1 MNNCLILLSLLLFF
15 LLGVTIGSN
24 IKHYEDMNDP
34 VKIAYEKAI
43 REWDGAIEIPEVK
56 VPRYGW
62 KNRYW
67 E

>member
-1 MNNCLILLSLLLFF
+1 
-15 LLGVTIGSN
+15 
-24 IKHYEDMNDP
+24 MNDP